1 MPRRRNNTCPPGV
14 FCIENTTIFFLLLL
28 AVIFLVVAIKY
39 INKLVFNNNTQTSS
53 SFNYLAKYFP
63 MPVTSREHYITMPK
77 MGAGISNNPRDI
89 LNNPYLPPLRDG
101 RYFPKNS
108 SDPRGIPINVPT
120 RGFRSEWR
128 QKGIL
133 TRMNGEETILPL
145 MARPLYSNRQKWQY
159 YTISDKN
166 NMVKLPI
173 SKNGRS
179 CTNDY
184 GCDELFNGDNVYV
197 EGYNDTFKVTVY
209 ENNTPEYIPFI

>member
-1 MPRRRNNTCPPGV
+1 
-14 FCIENTTIFFLLLL
+14 
-28 AVIFLVVAIKY
+28 
-39 INKLVFNNNTQTSS
+39 
-53 SFNYLAKYFP
+53 
-63 MPVTSREHYITMPK
+63 
-77 MGAGISNNPRDI
+77 
-89 LNNPYLPPLRDG
+89 
-101 RYFPKNS
+101 
-108 SDPRGIPINVPT
+108 
-120 RGFRSEWR
+120 
-128 QKGIL
+128 
-133 TRMNGEETILPL
+133 MNGEETILPL

-173 SKNGRS
+173 SKSGRS